1 MEAQRAGS
9 MGLKAPLSKGQ
20 RMPSQELQEWEA
32 ATSGTIPAP
41 VLAMARALDVESTLD
56 DSAVNPATLDI
67 MARILEAEGE
77 DAVFAAANGGTLKG
91 KDFIRVPF
99 LSHAE
104 KAETNPPPAMFR
116 EQGGFPFYMLA
127 HVTNLVTGEVTPLSC
142 GGFSYMTT
150 YWRLRQLGI
159 LDNYADGM
167 PLVLVGKP
175 TAKGT
180 VLLLNK
186 YHFPKTTTKPSRGT
200 EK

>member
-91 KDFIRVPF
+91 KDFIGVPF
-99 LSHAE
+99 LLHAE
-104 KAETNPPPAMFR
+104 KKRHPD
-116 EQGGFPFYMLA
+116 
-127 HVTNLVTGEVTPLSC
+127 EVFALQSA
-142 GGFSYMTT
+142 S
-150 YWRLRQLGI
+150 
-159 LDNYADGM
+159 
-167 PLVLVGKP
+167 
-175 TAKGT
+175 
-180 VLLLNK
+180 
-186 YHFPKTTTKPSRGT
+186 
-200 EK
+200 